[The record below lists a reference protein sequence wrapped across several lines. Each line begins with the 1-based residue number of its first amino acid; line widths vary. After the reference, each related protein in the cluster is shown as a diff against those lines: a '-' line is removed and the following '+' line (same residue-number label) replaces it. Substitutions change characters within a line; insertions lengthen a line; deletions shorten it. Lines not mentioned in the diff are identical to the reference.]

1 MNVNKWGPSGW
12 LFLHTIT
19 FNYPEKPSKQDIKRY
34 TNFFI
39 AVGDMLPCKYCRE
52 SYKIYIKHIPVKHF
66 ADSREGITYWLY
78 NIHNLVNNK
87 IFKDEQISFLEV
99 VKKYE
104 KFRAKCKTTSKKNS
118 KKTYKSCKAPSIK
131 ITNNKLIKFANNAEC
146 KYQPIIKKF
155 ILNLFKCKNNPNKSS
170 INNK

>member
-1 MNVNKWGPSGW
+1 MRNLELNVK
-12 LFLHTIT
+12 L
-19 FNYPEKPSKQDIKRY
+19 Q
-34 TNFFI
+34 
-39 AVGDMLPCKYCRE
+39 V
-52 SYKIYIKHIPVKHF
+52 
-66 ADSREGITYWLY
+66 
-78 NIHNLVNNK
+78 
-87 IFKDEQISFLEV
+87 
-99 VKKYE
+99 
-104 KFRAKCKTTSKKNS
+104 KKNS